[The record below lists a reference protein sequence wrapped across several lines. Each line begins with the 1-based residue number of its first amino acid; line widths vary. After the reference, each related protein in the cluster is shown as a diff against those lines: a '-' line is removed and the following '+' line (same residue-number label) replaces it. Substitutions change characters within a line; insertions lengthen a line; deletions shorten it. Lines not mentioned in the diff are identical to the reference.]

1 MNHYIK
7 VLENYT
13 TFTGR
18 ANRNEYWYFVLF
30 SGLISIGI
38 SIVASILSS
47 ITGADLSF
55 ISNLY
60 SLAILLP
67 SIAVAIRR
75 MHDVNKSGW
84 FILIPFYNLFLAIT
98 KGDEG
103 TNKYGPNPNNNDDKS
118 GDGKSGVANP
128 ETQPVYKI

>member
-18 ANRNEYWYFVLF
+18 ANRNEYWYFALF
-30 SGLISIGI
+30 NFLISMGV
-38 SIVASILSS
+38 SIIASILSS
-47 ITGADLSF
+47 ITGVDLSF
-55 ISNLY
+55 ISTLY

-103 TNKYGPNPNNNDDKS
+103 ANKYGPNPNNNDGKS
-118 GDGKSGVANP
+118 GDGKSGVTNP

>member
-1 MNHYIK
+1 MNYYIK

-30 SGLISIGI
+30 NFLISIGI
-38 SIVASILSS
+38 SIIASILIS
-47 ITGADLSF
+47 ITGTDLSF
-55 ISNLY
+55 ISDLY

-75 MHDVNKSGW
+75 MHDVN
-84 FILIPFYNLFLAIT
+84 
-98 KGDEG
+98 
-103 TNKYGPNPNNNDDKS
+103 
-118 GDGKSGVANP
+118 NP
-128 ETQPVYKI
+128 EPLKPNFVLILSQ